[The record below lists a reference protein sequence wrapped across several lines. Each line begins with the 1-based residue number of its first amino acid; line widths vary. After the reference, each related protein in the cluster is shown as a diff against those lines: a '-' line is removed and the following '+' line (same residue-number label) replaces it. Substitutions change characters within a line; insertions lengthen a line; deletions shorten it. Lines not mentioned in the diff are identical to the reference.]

1 MLQSSHGLL
10 LKGFITLNEDVIR
23 ILLVEDSL
31 DYADMLCIVLA
42 DQKLASFKIDH
53 VALLDQAIKRL
64 NNGKHDVILLDL
76 SLPDSSG
83 LDTFQTV
90 HTLTPDI
97 PIVVMTAL
105 DDKELALKAVREGAQ
120 DFLVK
125 GEMDVNQLVRS
136 IQYSVE
142 RNRTLAHIKRLSIID
157 DLTGLLNRRGFLS
170 LAKQHMKIAQRANRN
185 LLLFFAD
192 LDSLKEIN
200 DNFGHPEGDKA
211 LKSIAKILKDTFRSS
226 DLIARLGGD
235 EFTILA
241 VDAPKNTAQT
251 MTSRLQE
258 HIKNYNLKNK
268 RYQISLSIGVS
279 RFDPQSEVNLDELIA
294 RADNALYAQKRKAKN
309 IPDS

>member
-1 MLQSSHGLL
+1 
-10 LKGFITLNEDVIR
+10 LKGTTTLNEEMIH
-23 ILLVEDSL
+23 ILLVEDSF

-53 VALLDQAIKRL
+53 VGLLDQAIKRL
-64 NNGKHDVILLDL
+64 NDDKHDVILLDL
-76 SLPDSSG
+76 ILPDSSG
-83 LDTFQTV
+83 LETFRTV
-90 HTLTPDI
+90 HALTPDI

-125 GEMDVNQLVRS
+125 GELEVNQLVRS

-170 LAKQHMKIAQRANRN
+170 LAKQQMKIAQRANRN

-200 DNFGHPEGDKA
+200 DNFGHPEGDQA
-211 LKSIAKILKDTFRSS
+211 LKSIAKILRDTFRSS
-226 DLIARLGGD
+226 DLVARLGGD

-241 VDAPKNTAQT
+241 VDAPKNTAES

-258 HIKNYNLKNK
+258 HIKNYNLKNH

-279 RFDPQSEVNLDELIA
+279 RFDPQSDVNLDELIA
-294 RADNALYAQKRKAKN
+294 RADKALYKQKRKTKDT
-309 IPDS
+309 PDS

>member
-1 MLQSSHGLL
+1 MIH
-10 LKGFITLNEDVIR
+10 V
-23 ILLVEDSL
+23 LLVEDSL

-53 VALLDQAIKRL
+53 VGLLDQAIKRL
-64 NNGKHDVILLDL
+64 NDNRHDVILLDL
-76 SLPDSSG
+76 ILPDSSG
-83 LDTFQTV
+83 LDTFRTI
-90 HTLTPDI
+90 HALTPDI

-125 GEMDVNQLVRS
+125 GEMEVNQLVRS

-200 DNFGHPEGDKA
+200 DNFGHPEGDQA
-211 LKSIAKILKDTFRSS
+211 LKSVAKILKDTFRSS

-241 VDAPKNTAQT
+241 VDAPKNTAES

-258 HIKNYNLKNK
+258 HIKNFNLKN
-268 RYQISLSIGVS
+268 RHYQISLSIGVS
-279 RFDPQSEVNLDELIA
+279 RFDPQSEANLDELIA
-294 RADNALYAQKRKAKN
+294 RADKALYEQKRKPKDT
-309 IPDS
+309 PDS